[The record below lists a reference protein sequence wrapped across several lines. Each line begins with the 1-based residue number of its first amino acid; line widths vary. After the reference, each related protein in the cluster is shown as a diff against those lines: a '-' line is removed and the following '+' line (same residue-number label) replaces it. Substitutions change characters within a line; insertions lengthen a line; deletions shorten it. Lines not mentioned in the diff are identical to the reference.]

1 MTADAT
7 GPCFHCEL
15 SPLLRELVKRYP
27 NKSVPDITME
37 LTELLADY
45 IACTAPAG
53 EVPSAILT
61 IQRRFPEFVKEK
73 RAEAIKLGWV
83 NEVTVQ

>member
-15 SPLLRELVKRYP
+15 SPLLQELVKRYP

-61 IQRRFPEFVKEK
+61 IQRRFPKFVKEK
-73 RAEAIKLGWV
+73 RAEAIKLGCV